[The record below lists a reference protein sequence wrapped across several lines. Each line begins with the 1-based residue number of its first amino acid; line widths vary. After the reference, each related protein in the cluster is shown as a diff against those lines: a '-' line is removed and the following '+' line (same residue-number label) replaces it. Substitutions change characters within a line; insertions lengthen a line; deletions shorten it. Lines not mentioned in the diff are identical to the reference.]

1 MAITRT
7 DETELLPPLHEG
19 MHETPLWAT
28 FLDRLRRRTGAGYV
42 AMIFR
47 ETGVAM
53 HMAAQFYSGR
63 NIRAAA
69 TPLGD
74 LSGLDPIP
82 YDRLRPGRVYSA
94 DELVDP
100 QDSRSARFRAEYLEP
115 IGVRHGRFMRVV
127 EDGGTSLWTILA
139 HDAEDFTAADSALLA
154 ALAPHLTI
162 ALRSF
167 AVLERARFRALVAED
182 GLQRAGIE
190 VRAAETTSAL
200 SPDAVR
206 VSAPPGLSGAI
217 ATPAAI
223 EVTRRP
229 PTLGPAHAAAFARVH
244 RLTAGEA
251 RLAVLLAEGRS
262 LADSAQVLGLTIE
275 TARNYSKRVFLK
287 TGTTGQVQL
296 VRLVLTSAAILA

>member
-7 DETELLPPLHEG
+7 DETELLPPLHDG

-28 FLDRLRRRTGAGYV
+28 FLDRLRRRTGASYV

-47 ETGVAM
+47 EAGVAM

-69 TPLGD
+69 MPLGD
-74 LSGLDPIP
+74 LRGLDPIP

-139 HDAEDFTAADSALLA
+139 HDGADFTAADSALLA

-167 AVLERARFRALVAED
+167 AVLERARFRALAAEEA
-182 GLQRAGIE
+182 LRRAGIDL
-190 VRAAETTSAL
+190 RPA
-200 SPDAVR
+200 DAPADAMR
-206 VSAPPGLSGAI
+206 IAAPPGLSGAI
-217 ATPAAI
+217 ATPATIDLA
-223 EVTRRP
+223 RRP
-229 PTLGPAHAAAFARVH
+229 PVLGPAHAAAFAQAH
-244 RLTAGEA
+244 RLTPGEA
-251 RLAVLLAEGRS
+251 RLALLLADGHS
-262 LADSAQVLGLTIE
+262 LADSAQALGLTIE
-275 TARNYSKRVFLK
+275 TARNYSKRLFLK